1 MSSLIPVQYF
11 EPFSSGGHVE
21 AVALMTLVAF
31 GARLALQMLGQ
42 SWITTTAHTMTIML
56 LPILVYIITTVIS
69 GNVAL
74 SLGMVGALSIVRFRN
89 PVRSPLELTVY
100 FGSITM
106 GIAASVHLKWLIF
119 LCGAIVIPLLLM
131 LAVQYISVFAFKKPF
146 FHPSFTEGNALS
158 TLEMSCQESI
168 SELDN
173 LSVMVS
179 KVSNEAGCTYVFAS
193 RNFNDL
199 VKLEKRISSNYN
211 ITNVN
216 LTKG

>member
-1 MSSLIPVQYF
+1 MSSLMPMQYF
-11 EPFSSGGHVE
+11 ELFASGRHVE
-21 AVALMTLVAF
+21 AVALMTLIAF
-31 GARLALQMLGQ
+31 CARLALQMLGQ

-56 LPILVYIITTVIS
+56 LPVLVYIITTVIS

-119 LCGAIVIPLLLM
+119 LCGAVIIPLFLILT
-131 LAVQYISVFAFKKPF
+131 VQYISVVAFNRPF
-146 FHPSFTEGNALS
+146 LHPSFTEGNSLS
-158 TLEMSCQESI
+158 TLELSCRESI
-168 SELDN
+168 NELDDI
-173 LSVMVS
+173 SVMIS

-193 RNFNDL
+193 NNFNDL
-199 VKLEKRISSNYN
+199 VELEKRISRHHD
-211 ITNVN
+211 ITNVS